1 MQRPVILAAALLALP
16 LNAAWSDTSVIGQTY
31 PITEPDA
38 QKEIQ
43 AKVKATAW
51 DPSRFGTPETWSG
64 NKSLPLAE
72 SIERRRRFTT
82 PFFELP
88 FDIPNALPGH
98 EGEIL
103 YPAGYVFNP
112 LEYIS
117 VPGRLIIVREAEL
130 DWGLAVRKPGDMV
143 ILAGGDVIDAVKRH
157 ETPIYV
163 LEPQV
168 KARIALTHAPAIVW
182 QEGVQFRIEEIPAA
196 QIADVQERQRATAD
210 LFAAAAKALLDET
223 PSGRASSG
231 RETSQGEGS

>member
-1 MQRPVILAAALLALP
+1 MHRSLILAVALVAIP

-38 QKEIQ
+38 LKEIQ
-43 AKVKATAW
+43 AKVQATAW

-72 SIERRRRFTT
+72 TIERRRRFTT

-88 FDIPNALPGH
+88 FDIPNAMPGH
-98 EGEIL
+98 EGETL

-143 ILAGGDVIDAVKRH
+143 ILAGGDVIDAVKQH

-163 LEPQV
+163 LEPQL

-182 QEGVQFRIEEIPAA
+182 QEGYQFRIEEIPAA
-196 QIADVQERQRATAD
+196 EIADVQERQRATAG
-210 LFAAAAKALLDET
+210 LFADAARALLEET
-223 PSGRASSG
+223 ASGRSG
-231 RETSQGEGS
+231 IGSETSEEEGS